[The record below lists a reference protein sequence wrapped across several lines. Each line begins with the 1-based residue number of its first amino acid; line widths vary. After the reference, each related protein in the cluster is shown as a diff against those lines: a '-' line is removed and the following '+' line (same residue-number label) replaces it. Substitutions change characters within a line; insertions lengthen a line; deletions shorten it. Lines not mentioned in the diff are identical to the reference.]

1 MTTTRDLPELL
12 RRVDLFADLGDRD
25 RKAIAKQMKIV
36 DVAGGHQVTEE
47 GGGAVGFHLIL
58 EGTADVAVKGAHRNS
73 LGPGEYFGEISLID
87 GLPRS
92 ATVTATTPM
101 KTASI
106 AAWDFMPIVH
116 DSPELVA
123 TLLKG
128 LCARI
133 RAAEAASD

>member
-1 MTTTRDLPELL
+1 MTTTADLPDLL
-12 RRVDLFADLGDRD
+12 RRVDLFADLKNKDRA
-25 RKAIAKQMKIV
+25 AIAKQMRIV
-36 DVAGGHQVTEE
+36 DVAEGHQVTEE

-58 EGTADVAVKGAHRNS
+58 EGTAQVKVGGEERNS
-73 LGPGEYFGEISLID
+73 LGPGDYFGEISLID

-92 ATVTATTPM
+92 ATVTAASPM
-101 KTASI
+101 RTASL

-116 DSPELVA
+116 DSPEMVT

-133 RAAEAASD
+133 RAAESSSG

>member
-1 MTTTRDLPELL
+1 MTTTADLPDLL
-12 RRVDLFADLGDRD
+12 RRVDLFAELREKD

-36 DVAGGHQVTEE
+36 DVAEGHQVTEE

-58 EGTADVAVKGAHRNS
+58 EGGAQVVVKGEPRNS
-73 LGPGEYFGEISLID
+73 LGPGDYFGEISLID

-92 ATVTATTPM
+92 ATVTATSAM
-101 KTASI
+101 KTASL

-116 DSPELVA
+116 DSPEMVV

-128 LCARI
+128 LCGRI
-133 RAAEAASD
+133 RAAEAASG